1 MLEQRIISTLRFFD
15 LQDIPLT
22 LLELHKFLLNDIQ
35 NIKSG
40 VDVEFEFLDNQ
51 NFSAGAQAGKAKAG
65 MDEIIFAL
73 NNGLHR
79 QIESKNGYY
88 CLPGRASIIDGRLEN
103 YLYGFGREKRI
114 KRYLGFL
121 RHLPFVRGAAVGGSQ
136 ALGQQKPNSDI
147 DLLIITDPKF
157 MWLARTLVS
166 FYFQIFGVR
175 RHQNITANRFCLNHY
190 LARPKQVDRERNLY
204 KAMEYSRLRPLVYSQ
219 NIAGF
224 QKNNLAWIALFFP
237 NFNPAEFGAQKQSGF
252 QKTLEKIFLNGFG
265 RWLESWLLKIETRR
279 IKQDRYTFITA
290 DELSF
295 HPDSRHGQLL
305 QNFFQ
310 AADE

>member
-15 LQDIPLT
+15 LQDTPLT
-22 LLELHKFLLNDIQ
+22 LLELHKFLLNDLQ

-40 VDVEFEFLDNQ
+40 VDAEFEFLDNQ
-51 NFSAGAQAGKAKAG
+51 NFSSESQAGKAQAG
-65 MDEIIFAL
+65 MDEIIFAVD
-73 NNGLHR
+73 NGLNG
-79 QIESKNGYY
+79 QVESKNGYY
-88 CLPGRASIIDGRLEN
+88 CLPGRANIIDSRLEN

-114 KRYLGFL
+114 KRYAGFL
-121 RHLPFVRGAAVGGSQ
+121 RHIPFVRGAGLGGSQ
-136 ALGQQKPNSDI
+136 ALGQQKSNSDI
-147 DLLIITDPKF
+147 DLLIITGPKF

-175 RHQNITANRFCLNHY
+175 RHQKITANRFCLNHY
-190 LARPKQVDRERNLY
+190 LARPKKVDRERNLY
-204 KAMEYSRLRPLVYSQ
+204 KAMEYARLRPLVYSQ

-224 QKNNLAWIALFFP
+224 QKNNLDWISFFFP
-237 NFNPAEFGAQKQSGF
+237 NFNPPEFGGQQQPGLQKN
-252 QKTLEKIFLNGFG
+252 LEKLFLNSFG
-265 RWLESWLLKIETRR
+265 RRLENWLLKIETRR

-310 AADE
+310 AADD